1 MKKLLFLIVSM
12 CMLCSMIIHPF
23 AFEIKVTEGGRE
35 YAAHQ
40 LIVGTN
46 YLVDTSL
53 YDGTEAKD
61 FHGVSVKT
69 IECLIMF
76 HDPNEWFDKYGH
88 MEYLIILDES
98 VDELEAIEILSA
110 CEGIRHAGLNT
121 VEYPADDTTAK
132 IGDVNC
138 NGKIDARDYLLL
150 KRAYFG
156 TYELECDDAVADI
169 NGNGKLDAR
178 DYLLIKRAY
187 FGTYT
192 LGAPEANLE
201 EA

>member
-1 MKKLLFLIVSM
+1 MKKTIIFTVLICIV
-12 CMLCSMIIHPF
+12 LCVIPTTNVF
-23 AFEIKVTEGGRE
+23 AKDIKVTEGGIE

-40 LIVGTN
+40 LMVSTN

-69 IECLIMF
+69 IECMIMF
-76 HDPNEWFDKYGH
+76 HDPNEWFDKYGR

-121 VEYPADDTTAK
+121 VEYPADP
-132 IGDVNC
+132 IIINGDVNE

-156 TYELECDDAVADI
+156 TYELECEPEVADV
-169 NGNGKLDAR
+169 NDNGKLDAR
-178 DYLLIKRAY
+178 DYLLLKRAY

-192 LGAPEANLE
+192 IQ
-201 EA
+201 